1 MAGKIAKKNEKV
13 VINRDFSVIVPEGYT
28 YSTAKSDING
38 NRKLVFIKTERNALF
53 EKEFPDFD
61 IYSLNAPFAAPQCMT
76 VMEPRGLGAEL
87 DLSDSNV
94 RTALRQMAEQLMTMF
109 GGTVATAKESKDIL
123 VYYMK
128 FKGKETNTHFMIA
141 TAANIYNGQ
150 IWIND
155 VATQKERTDLAKQWL
170 TSAENYILTDA
181 DKVPVEPFVVPTYN
195 ENKRWQMG
203 TLTVAVPDQLAHLG
217 AEDNDFGDNLGG
229 LLEFGRLMDEYAF
242 LAVPKNYEGGFQDCH
257 NAPLSFNCQH
267 AGVVQNPQLAALWVD
282 TESIRVD
289 RKTTFTDMVKN
300 ALDGMG
306 REYPVHYKHLADRL
320 DVAYAQS
327 GERDDPIEYWRS
339 YFVAFFHNDTIHQ
352 VNVHINAKKDVKVFD
367 KAIEDWISR
376 VKPATEEEI
385 AQYEKQKTI
394 RALGPLAGKNGKID
408 GAKGTQL
415 FFEDVFFFVKGQLLA
430 KGRHHELK
438 GLQVNAQ
445 AIDNY
450 PQVKENLSIFGTA
463 LTELINFIEQDELLV
478 LDEECVHHAF
488 DKLNKIDPMI
498 VNGTTVDVKGAK
510 IGKGLS
516 GARIFL
522 LIAWH
527 MIKIVEG
534 EENTYIVA
542 LDQNIFKGI
551 PKATAYVLQLIKRLR
566 EYNGRTD
573 GFGAVFASTFNMDG
587 GINGAISGR
596 NPLASHASMDAIK
609 VAEGE
614 DPYAPVQKEI
624 AEAKNKGVWDNW
636 KRGRGVSDDDDDD
649 FAPMDLGDFDL
660 GDTDFPFDF
669 PMEELDV
676 DEKGR
681 IAPSDVKTS
690 AKVKKAIK
698 DIGAVVKSITIKGKN
713 FVLTE
718 VMHPD
723 ILEKYITQNGGE
735 VRSSTVLATD
745 YIIIGDTGSGDTT
758 KAKRALE
765 LNKTRGKNI
774 KAMSENDFWR
784 MVADVQTPS
793 KPNAGQPSNK
803 ANSLAE
809 EIVTWFKSDDQL
821 RPLADIQAHFST
833 HSKAEVKK
841 TLDML
846 CNEDVIYG
854 GENMIGDM
862 YGLVSLENADDFLCR
877 APLMTPARTP
887 PPSMKDN
894 AAQKKAEEQV
904 LADKIAAMEKK
915 RKKLE
920 NDTKAVRSALS
931 DIQTERQKAERK
943 FSEAKRKIERMTS
956 GYINIYSYDL
966 ESRIRE
972 VIETA
977 NDAGE
982 ELSKI
987 CVDLVKKLDKKCRP
1001 YIDDGIDPQ
1010 LVKAIADELRE
1021 LNETAVVDI
1030 DFTGSFEGT
1039 SFGNV
1044 GNIHYEPTR
1053 EAKNI
1058 ESDWRSKARLAKSV
1072 DIETELLKE
1081 FGISKKEHQ
1090 RHCNYEAAVAKFK
1103 KATTSNKMKQAKTA
1117 FEALKG
1123 YLDAKSYIQKC
1134 EKVIPDLIV
1143 KEEKEAAEQAERQRK
1158 KEEEKRKNAYETAKA
1173 TMRDNTTS
1181 QSLLTAAD
1189 AFEQLGDYLDA
1200 RTLCVQCR
1208 ERASALAEEER
1219 KQALYDKAKADAT
1232 QHQQLLLQR
1241 AAASFESLGGWKDAA
1256 EQASLVRD
1264 RIAQLQEEE
1273 RQAQILLQKKKRRK
1287 KALAVLAIVVAA
1299 LLLCGVFIYFN
1310 VLYPAEKYERAIALM
1325 NAGDYVA
1332 AIGLLEELDGYQ
1344 DSDSR
1349 IAQMHE
1355 LDPLLRFRIAKV
1367 GDIVTLGKYN
1377 HANSVQEIEW
1387 YVLQKENNKVL
1398 LVSKYMLDAMPF
1410 HSKEVDL
1417 QWEDSDLYTWM
1428 QNTFCANAFSG
1439 DEKKYA
1445 EVFLPTNPQMKQ
1457 YYEDFFNGRYYMYY
1471 TEPTKYALSKG
1482 LKKNV
1487 WYDGSEHGYLWWL
1500 ASNVNGYK
1508 SRGSMQYDAN
1518 VASASESYRVNHVAD
1533 VTTILGFRPFAW
1545 VTLD

>member
-53 EKEFPDFD
+53 EKEYADFD
-61 IYSLNAPFAAPQCMT
+61 EYGLDAPFAAPQCMT

-94 RTALRQMAEQLMTMF
+94 RTALRQMAEQFMTMF
-109 GGTVATAKESKDIL
+109 GGTVTTAKEGKDIL
-123 VYYMK
+123 VYYSK
-128 FKGKETNTHFMIA
+128 FKGKETSTQFMVV
-141 TAANIYNGQ
+141 TAENIYNGQ

-155 VATQKERTDLAKQWL
+155 VATQKERTDLTKQWL

-181 DKVPVEPFVVPTYN
+181 DKVPVEPFIVPNYS
-195 ENKRWQMG
+195 ENKCWQMG
-203 TLTVAVPDQLAHLG
+203 TLTVAVPDQLTHLG
-217 AEDNDFGDNLGG
+217 AEDNDVGDNLGG

-242 LAVPKNYEGGFQDCH
+242 LAIPKNYEGGFQDCH

-267 AGVVQNPQLAALWVD
+267 TGVAQSPQLAALWINNE
-282 TESIRVD
+282 TIQVD
-289 RKTTFTDMVKN
+289 RKTAFTDMVKN

-306 REYPVHYKHLADRL
+306 RGEYPIHYKQLADKL
-320 DVAYAQS
+320 DVVYAQS

-339 YFVAFFHNDTIHQ
+339 YFIAFFHNDTIHQ
-352 VNVHINAKKDVKVFD
+352 VNVHINAKKDVKAFD
-367 KAIEDWISR
+367 KAVEDWISH

-430 KGRHHELK
+430 KGKHHELK

-669 PMEELDV
+669 PMEEPDV

-698 DIGAVVKSITIKGKN
+698 DIGAVGKSITIKGKN

-774 KAMSENDFWR
+774 KALSENDFWR
-784 MVADVQTPS
+784 MVADGKTPS
-793 KPNAGQPSNK
+793 NPNAGQPSNK

-809 EIVTWFKSDDQL
+809 EIVAWFKSDDQL

-841 TLDML
+841 TLDIL
-846 CNEDVIYG
+846 CNEDVLYG
-854 GENMIGDM
+854 GENMIGNM

-877 APLMTPARTP
+877 APLMAPAGTPS
-887 PPSMKDN
+887 PSAKDN
-894 AAQKKAEEQV
+894 AAQKKDEEKA

-915 RKKLE
+915 RQKLE
-920 NDTKAVRSALS
+920 DDTKAIRSALS

-943 FSEAKRKIERMTS
+943 FGEAKRKIERMTS
-956 GYINIYSYDL
+956 GYINVYSYDL

-977 NDAGE
+977 DDAGE
-982 ELSKI
+982 LLNKTCI
-987 CVDLVKKLDKKCRP
+987 DLVKKLDKKCRT
-1001 YIDDGIDPQ
+1001 YTYDGMDPH
-1010 LVKAIADELRE
+1010 LIKAIADEIYE

-1044 GNIHYEPTR
+1044 GKIQYKATPET
-1053 EAKNI
+1053 KSI
-1058 ESDWRSKARLAKSV
+1058 ESYWRTKARTSQTVGLEAA
-1072 DIETELLKE
+1072 LLKE
-1081 FGISKKEHQ
+1081 FGIREKDYQ
-1090 RHCNYEAAVAKFK
+1090 RYRDYEAAVAKFK
-1103 KATTSNKMKQAKTA
+1103 KAATSKEMVKAEVA
-1117 FEALKG
+1117 FVALKG
-1123 YLDAKSYIQKC
+1123 YLDAESYIEKC
-1134 EKVIPDLIV
+1134 KKAIPDLRG
-1143 KEEKEAAEQAERQRK
+1143 KEEKEAAEQAEL
-1158 KEEEKRKNAYETAKA
+1158 EAKRK
-1173 TMRDNTTS
+1173 
-1181 QSLLTAAD
+1181 
-1189 AFEQLGDYLDA
+1189 
-1200 RTLCVQCR
+1200 
-1208 ERASALAEEER
+1208 AEEEERAR
-1219 KQALYDKAKADAT
+1219 KAAEEMRAYEEKYAAWSAEKKEIEVRRAQELKTAIDAYRAELNAEVQKWHQEEQQFLADIEDSNRKKKAYAEAELASLGFFKFKEKTACKETIQQAERVLSGLPAERNRLSVAYQNKKSDIDKKVRAEEAKLKAKIEKENPIPIEPQKPAAYKPASTPAPKRTKKSSQTPDKIFLGYTFVVADMPSGSEDARIRREIKLRGGTPVTSVT
-1232 QHQQLLLQR
+1232 QKLDYLVCSR
-1241 AAASFESLGGWKDAA
+1241 VARGITSRIDAA
-1256 EQASLVRD
+1256 LDNQAKGFPVKIITIR
-1264 RIAQLQEEE
+1264 E
-1273 RQAQILLQKKKRRK
+1273 
-1287 KALAVLAIVVAA
+1287 
-1299 LLLCGVFIYFN
+1299 F
-1310 VLYPAEKYERAIALM
+1310 
-1325 NAGDYVA
+1325 
-1332 AIGLLEELDGYQ
+1332 
-1344 DSDSR
+1344 
-1349 IAQMHE
+1349 
-1355 LDPLLRFRIAKV
+1355 
-1367 GDIVTLGKYN
+1367 
-1377 HANSVQEIEW
+1377 
-1387 YVLQKENNKVL
+1387 
-1398 LVSKYMLDAMPF
+1398 
-1410 HSKEVDL
+1410 
-1417 QWEDSDLYTWM
+1417 
-1428 QNTFCANAFSG
+1428 
-1439 DEKKYA
+1439 DEMIK
-1445 EVFLPTNPQMKQ
+1445 
-1457 YYEDFFNGRYYMYY
+1457 
-1471 TEPTKYALSKG
+1471 
-1482 LKKNV
+1482 
-1487 WYDGSEHGYLWWL
+1487 
-1500 ASNVNGYK
+1500 
-1508 SRGSMQYDAN
+1508 
-1518 VASASESYRVNHVAD
+1518 
-1533 VTTILGFRPFAW
+1533 
-1545 VTLD
+1545 